1 MQRDRNP
8 TSSRVAISFL
18 ALVLLSLSAPLAAP
32 LAGETAPQHDAQ
44 ASKAGIAA
52 AQILYE
58 KAEYQASRDLLRS
71 YLADSKAVLIY
82 VRSGL
87 ALGIAGEDDFRLIV
101 DLSNAGNPTA
111 ARIAGDML
119 RNGTGTS
126 ADLAAAETLY
136 RRAVALGDRTSK
148 SRLAGLMAQ
157 QERFPEA
164 ISAYAELTDNPAD
177 EVKYV
182 VLSITKGDEQDPVKW
197 TALVERLEVLAQ
209 MQPAAARAAAS
220 IYENGEGVSQDPVK
234 AIGFAR
240 RAVALGDTELGF
252 KVAQQCETC
261 SAVELIEMLKAAT
274 SLGDADKAGIL
285 LEKPL
290 TRGLYEDAWG
300 IILRFQPSERTAIVR
315 HILDRFGAVSNPVVG
330 LTQAL
335 MRSHDAYDGD
345 VDGMLS
351 SSTIAAIQRFAATR
365 NIALVQFDEALVTA
379 LFAETE

>member
-1 MQRDRNP
+1 MQRDPNL
-8 TSSRVAISFL
+8 TSRRLTIGLLAL
-18 ALVLLSLSAPLAAP
+18 ALVSFSAPLASP
-32 LAGETAPQHDAQ
+32 LAVETAPQHDTQ
-44 ASKAGIAA
+44 ATKAGIAA
-52 AQILYE
+52 AQILYD
-58 KAEYQASRDLLRS
+58 KAEYQAARDLLTS

-126 ADLAAAETLY
+126 PDLAAAETLY

-148 SRLAGLMAQ
+148 SRLAGLLAQ

-164 ISAYAELTDNPAD
+164 ISAYAELIDNPAD

-182 VLSITKGDEQDPVKW
+182 VLSITKGDERDPAKR

-209 MQPAAARAAAS
+209 TQPAAARAAAS
-220 IYENGEGVSQDPVK
+220 IYESGEGVPQDAVK
-234 AIGFAR
+234 AVVFAR
-240 RAVALGDTELGF
+240 RAVALGDTELGL

-261 SAVELIEMLKAAT
+261 SAVELVEMLKATT
-274 SLGDADKAGIL
+274 SLESAEETGRA

-290 TRGLYEDAWG
+290 ARGLYEDAWG
-300 IILRFQPSERTAIVR
+300 IILRFQPSGRTAIVR
-315 HILDRFGAVSNPVVG
+315 HVLDRFGAVSNPVVG

-335 MRSHDAYDGD
+335 MRSRDAYDGKL
-345 VDGMLS
+345 DGMLS
-351 SSTIAAIQRFAATR
+351 STTIAAVQRFAAAR
-365 NIALVQFDEALVTA
+365 NMALVQFDDALVTA
-379 LFAETE
+379 LFADTE